1 MRSEATMA
9 ANSNVNTILGTQSN
23 GQGSVNAVRSWHG
36 AALRAIAIEIRG
48 LFMCLGYWQALV
60 LKRKPVAT
68 ATALATCR
76 TSCPRSRHQRH
87 RRWMSGVVV
96 DPGTV
101 GVV

>member
-1 MRSEATMA
+1 MA
-9 ANSNVNTILGTQSN
+9 ANRNDNTMLGANFN
-23 GQGSVNAVRSWHG
+23 GQGSVNAVRGWHR
-36 AALRAIAIEIRG
+36 AALHAIAIEIRG
-48 LFMCLGYWQALV
+48 LFTCLGYWVALV

-76 TSCPRSRHQRH
+76 TSCPSRRHQRDQ
-87 RRWMSGVVV
+87 RWTSGVVV